1 MVITCF
7 TGVITSL
14 LNIALLENNDIKMAF
29 QESYFHSVG
38 YMSETDMILRDLKML
53 TEQYK
58 SEENIL
64 SSGSIS
70 EDEMRNKMAFYDF
83 QYNSK
88 DYNPNLV
95 KRKII
100 LYLKKYMQIR
110 FHRQG
115 EYDKEDLREYHLC

>member
-1 MVITCF
+1 MDTKWRNYSHSIVTKIITFVMVITCF

-58 SEENIL
+58 SEEHIL
-64 SSGSIS
+64 NGGSIS
-70 EDEMRNKMAFYDF
+70 EDEMRNTELELFYDF
-83 QYNSK
+83 QIIK
-88 DYNPNLV
+88 T
-95 KRKII
+95 II
-100 LYLKKYMQIR
+100 LIK
-110 FHRQG
+110 
-115 EYDKEDLREYHLC
+115 REEL